1 MSGAI
6 PGIPAYISVDNRTL
20 NLERI
25 LEGIVA
31 QSLIDVILRTC
42 RCGLYSYIP
51 GSGFIERKKQL
62 NTQMNFF

>member
-42 RCGLYSYIP
+42 RCGLVIFQAVVLLKEKNNSM
-51 GSGFIERKKQL
+51 FK
-62 NTQMNFF
+62 